1 MSRNATY
8 VVQPGDTYFL
18 IAQSLECITPDAL
31 IQANRQ
37 YPPDKL
43 QPGDQITIPLQ

>member
-8 VVQPGDTYFL
+8 VIQPGDNYFQ
-18 IAQSLECITPDAL
+18 IAQSLERITPDTL
-31 IQANRQ
+31 IQANPQ
-37 YPPDKL
+37 YPPNKL